1 MGYVRPLREHIR
13 PCGVIRFTI
22 NSKNMKSKKITIN
35 KGDRVNTTD
44 GPGVVEKIVPGPFP
58 FFVQLE
64 NGGSAWQGPMHIIS
78 VIRG

>member
-1 MGYVRPLREHIR
+1 LYAAPRLAVGVRASRVSR
-13 PCGVIRFTI
+13 VTI

-35 KGDRVNTTD
+35 KGDKVKTTD
-44 GPGVVEKIVPGPFP
+44 GIGVVEKIVPGPFP